1 MPPAIPK
8 VPEMNEETRM
18 VAAMTAMEA
27 RGIPSL
33 LTSRARARRR

>member
-18 VAAMTAMEA
+18 VAAMTAIEA
-27 RGIPSL
+27 RGIPGIN
-33 LTSRARARRR
+33 TD